1 MTRVVV
7 PISLPSRLDRRIEKE
22 VKQGRFASKSEY
34 IRDAVRESLDR
45 AEIAAERKKNPKFY
59 AKLDREL
66 QKSLEAVEKGEYYG
80 PFDTVEEG
88 FKFLNS
94 YRKKSRK

>member
-1 MTRVVV
+1 MTRVIV
-7 PISLPSRLDRRIEKE
+7 PISLPRDLNLRIK
-22 VKQGRFASKSEY
+22 KQIKRNGFASKSEY
-34 IRDAVRESLDR
+34 FRDLAREDLDR